1 MNIPLWLSF
10 TLLGFLENLV
20 GIPLNTFLV
29 VENINVLRFGSE
41 GNPSALLHFFIAM
54 VNIFLHVMMISEE
67 LLFVVCRQVFFI
79 KGVAGFYLTL
89 ITALMYFQYWLIAWL
104 CLLYFSSTTTFS
116 HKFIVWLKRHIRRLL
131 PYLLLVSAAVSF
143 AVSILFIPEGFTEPS
158 VNVTLDS
165 GFPDYTLNTVF
176 MMLFTFL
183 CCWPPFIISLVSA
196 GFTASSLITH
206 IRNMK
211 RGVLGFTRPQ
221 LKIYINAVRTM
232 TLLILLSVSYYLI
245 AIFGFAIHYRL
256 DDLHLLDWF
265 FGVSFPTIEAAIIIQ
280 SNSKLRKTLR
290 SWSSSTCRRIRKVNL
305 GWGEGD
311 NI

>member
-10 TLLGFLENLV
+10 TLFAFLENLV
-20 GIPLNTFLV
+20 GIILNTFIV
-29 VENINVLRFGSE
+29 VVNINILRIGNE
-41 GNPSALLHFFIAM
+41 LNPSALLHLLMGVI
-54 VNIFLHVMMISEE
+54 NIFVMTVIIIQGLAFLVFSQ
-67 LLFVVCRQVFFI
+67 FFFI
-79 KGVAGFYLTL
+79 KGVQEFFLTL
-89 ITALMYFQYWLIAWL
+89 ITVLMYFQYWLIAWL
-104 CLLYFSSTTTFS
+104 CLFYFSSTTTFS
-116 HKFIVWLKRHIRRLL
+116 HKFIVWLKRHIPRLL
-131 PYLLLVSAAVSF
+131 PYLPLVSAALSF
-143 AVSILFIPEGFTEPS
+143 AVSILFIPEGITQPQPS

-165 GFPDYTLNTVF
+165 GFPDYTLNTVY

-221 LKIYINAVRTM
+221 LKIYINALRTM
-232 TLLILLSVSYYLI
+232 TLLILLSVSYYLMVI
-245 AIFGFAIHYRL
+245 WCLAIPYRL
-256 DDLHLLDWF
+256 DDLHLLNGF

-290 SWSSSTCRRIRKVNL
+290 SWSSSTCRRIRKVTL
-305 GWGEGD
+305 GCVR
-311 NI
+311 